1 VERHS
6 AGTRRN
12 GVLRLLSLELI
23 FCDERCAAALT
34 DEQLLAAMARFEGSL
49 ARVSGR
55 CGLLAQGDAEI
66 IAQACATASFDSAAL
81 ARDAREAGTLAI
93 PFVKALT
100 SQVAAVSR
108 EAARYVH
115 FGATSQDAIDTAVA
129 LCLRAA
135 GNRLV
140 ELARDVGDAL
150 AQLARQHRSTP
161 MLARTLLQPAAPVP
175 FGWKAAMWLAP
186 LGRTLPHLRVALAEA
201 CVLQFGGASGTLSA
215 FGEGADALARAL
227 AEELGLER
235 QVTWHSARDGFA
247 RFGAEAAVITGVA
260 GKIARDIALLMQAE
274 VAELAEPAAAGRG
287 GSSSMPH
294 KRNPALSMLALEAA
308 RRVPGL
314 AASLLNQLD
323 PEHERGLGQ
332 WQSQWLTL
340 REIAGASA
348 SALAAMREVL
358 GGLQVNRAA
367 MRSNLDRLNGLVYSE
382 ALALRTSRALAERL
396 CAQALRE
403 NRHLRELVRS
413 DAEAARLLSETQV
426 TELFDPERG
435 YGAAEEM
442 IERVLSDWQRTRE
455 SAL

>member
-23 FCDERCAAALT
+23 FADERCAAALT
-34 DEQLLAAMARFEGSL
+34 DEQLLAAMARFEASL
-49 ARVSGR
+49 ARASAR
-55 CGLLAQGDAEI
+55 CGLLAQRDAEM

-93 PFVKALT
+93 PFVKALS
-100 SQVAAVSR
+100 SQVAALSP

-135 GNRLV
+135 GNRV
-140 ELARDVGDAL
+140 VQLAREVGDAL
-150 AQLARQHRSTP
+150 AQLAREHRTTP

-186 LGRTLPHLRVALAEA
+186 LSRSIPHLRAAVAEA
-201 CVLQFGGASGTLSA
+201 CVLQFGGASGTLAA
-215 FGEGADALARAL
+215 FAERAEALALAL
-227 AEELGLER
+227 AQELSLER
-235 QVTWHSARDGFA
+235 RVTWHSARDGFA
-247 RFGAEAAVITGVA
+247 RFGAEAALITGVVA
-260 GKIARDIALLMQAE
+260 KIARDIALLMQAE
-274 VAELAEPAAAGRG
+274 VAELAEPAALGRG

-308 RRVPGL
+308 HRVPGL
-314 AASLLNQLD
+314 AANLLNQLD

-358 GGLQVNRAA
+358 DGLQVNRAA
-367 MRSNLDRLNGLVYSE
+367 MRSNLDRSNGLVYSE
-382 ALALRTSRALAERL
+382 ALALRTSRALADRL

-403 NRHLRELVRS
+403 DRHLRDLLRS
-413 DAEAARLLSETQV
+413 DAEAARLVSGKQLR
-426 TELFDPERG
+426 ELFDPERG
-435 YGAAEEM
+435 YGAAEAM
-442 IERVLSDWQRTRE
+442 IQRVLSDWQRARE
-455 SAL
+455 SAP

>member
-1 VERHS
+1 MERHS

-12 GVLRLLSLELI
+12 GVFRLLSLELI
-23 FCDERCAAALT
+23 FADERCAAALT
-34 DEQLLAAMARFEGSL
+34 DEQLLAAMARFEVAL
-49 ARVSGR
+49 ARASAR
-55 CGLLAQGDAEI
+55 CGLVGQSDADI
-66 IAQACATASFDSAAL
+66 IAQACARAGFDSVAL

-100 SQVAAVSR
+100 SQVASISP

-135 GNRLV
+135 GDRIV
-140 ELARDVGDAL
+140 ELAGQLGDAL
-150 AQLARQHRSTP
+150 AQLAREHRSTP

-186 LGRTLPHLRVALAEA
+186 LSRSVPHLRAALAEA

-215 FGEGADALARAL
+215 FGERADALSVAL
-227 AEELGLER
+227 ATELGLDR
-235 QVTWHSARDGFA
+235 RVTWHSARDGFA
-247 RFGAEAAVITGVA
+247 RFGAEAALITGVVA
-260 GKIARDIALLMQAE
+260 KMARDVALLMQAE

-340 REIAGASA
+340 REIAAASA
-348 SALAAMREVL
+348 SALAAMRQVL
-358 GGLQVNRAA
+358 DGLQVNAAA
-367 MRSNLDRLNGLVYSE
+367 MRSNIDRLNGLVYSE
-382 ALALRTSRALAERL
+382 ALALRTSRALADRL

-403 NRHLRELVRS
+403 DRQLLDVVRT
-413 DAEAARLLSETQV
+413 DAEAARLLSGAQL
-426 TELFDPERG
+426 TELFEPERT
-435 YGAAEEM
+435 YGAAEDM

-455 SAL
+455 SAP